1 MANYIAENLSF
12 LRRHNDLSQEK
23 MAEILEIKRSSLSAY
38 ELGKAEPSI
47 EVILNYSKY
56 FNLSLDDLVSKPL
69 KDNLHLLSAHDDKRA
84 FKVLAI
90 TVGDDNEENIE
101 LVNEKAAAGYTYAYG
116 DPEYVRNLPRFRLPF
131 LRGGTFR
138 AFEIR
143 GDSMLPVLSGSIVI
157 GEYIENMRDVKSDE
171 SYIFN
176 TRNNGVLFKRVAG
189 IDKIHIVLKSDNG
202 AYASYSLP
210 LEEIQEVWKTR
221 IIMSGKFS

>member
-1 MANYIAENLSF
+1 MANHIADNLAF
-12 LRRHNDLSQEK
+12 LRRHSKLSQDK
-23 MAEILEIKRSSLSAY
+23 MAEALEIKRSSLSAY

-47 EVILNYSKY
+47 EVILKY
-56 FNLSLDDLVSKPL
+56 GARFNISLDDLVSKPL
-69 KDNLHLLSAHDDKRA
+69 VDHLYLLDGRDDKQRL
-84 FKVLAI
+84 KVLAI

-131 LRGGTFR
+131 LKGGTFR

-143 GDSMLPVLSGSIVI
+143 GDSMMPVLSGSII
-157 GEYIENMRDVKSDE
+157 ITEYIENLRDIKNNE
-171 SYIFN
+171 TYIFN

-189 IDKIHIVLKSDNG
+189 LDKIHIVLKSDNE

-210 LEEIQEVWKTR
+210 LEELQEVWKTR
-221 IIMSGKFS
+221 IIMSGKF